1 MKQALSVSIRRKSD
15 GTVIYTCKWKEG
27 NEERRCK
34 SGEFARPE
42 LESVLESLGDYI
54 PFICMI
60 PKENIRNTYMVGA
73 TFEYPKTGLPL
84 ISLGAAITLKNGCDF
99 EFTTP
104 AVNVNL
110 NHADPTAAETPF
122 EKISVLAKELHDEII
137 MYAEGKRAQQSLEF
151 EDGEQEE
158 EEDI

>member
-1 MKQALSVSIRRKSD
+1 MKQALGVSIRQKQD
-15 GTVIYTCKWKEG
+15 GTVTYTCKWLEG
-27 NEERRCK
+27 TEERRCK

-42 LESVLESLGDYI
+42 LESALDALGTYI

-60 PKENIRNTYMVGA
+60 PKENIRNTYMAGA

-84 ISLGAAITLKNGCDF
+84 ISLGAAIKLENGCYF

-104 AVNVNL
+104 AVNVDL
-110 NHADPTAAETPF
+110 NHADPTTAETPF
-122 EKISVLAKELHDEII
+122 EKISALAKELHDEII
-137 MYAEGKRAQQSLEF
+137 MYSEGKRAQQSLGLDE
-151 EDGEQEE
+151 EQEE